1 MSNKAL
7 IKQISDPYL
16 HASIKRCLKDSK
28 KDLFI
33 KIDLEQEIN
42 YGRFILHFIRPKTF
56 DKTFTKYLESYVIR
70 IGSLLFNRWEYE
82 GNIILKLPIYHEE
95 TKLKLI
101 NTIKEYSS
109 EVCLNLED
117 MTKKV
122 LINKFMKLPDLDPYI
137 APIPRSMP
145 VLEEVSFKMHD
156 KVTDNKITMYKVTDK
171 ITMYKVLQRIEQ
183 KFNVPN
189 DIWLMIESFVFID
202 LKKKNLMQIVDPIL
216 HRNITDSIRER
227 DRIRYVTNPEG
238 IINYGRFM
246 LHFIHPKS
254 FSNKLYPFVAPYEQ
268 YGRLVIGSLVVD
280 RISYIPGTEH
290 SFRIRF
296 KHRRFPVDNKLDLIE
311 AIDRSSIA
319 KIEGLY
325 EITNEELFIVLL
337 KLP

>member
-16 HASIKRCLKDSK
+16 HASIKRCLLDSK

-42 YGRFILHFIRPKTF
+42 YGVFMLHFIRPKTF
-56 DKTFTKYLESYVIR
+56 DKTFTKYSESTFIR
-70 IGSLLFNRWEYE
+70 IGSLLFNRWEYY

-95 TKLKLI
+95 TKRVLI
-101 NTIKEYSS
+101 NAIKENSS
-109 EVCLNLED
+109 DVCLNLED

-122 LINKFMKLPDLDPYI
+122 LINKFMKLPDQDPYI
-137 APIPRSMP
+137 VPIPRSMP
-145 VLEEVSFKMHD
+145 VLEEVSFNIPD
-156 KVTDNKITMYKVTDK
+156 KVTDKV
-171 ITMYKVLQRIEQ
+171 TMYKVLQRIEQ

-189 DIWLMIESFVFID
+189 DIWLMIERFVFID

-227 DRIRYVTNPEG
+227 DRKRYVTNPEG

-268 YGRLVIGSLVVD
+268 YGRLVVGSLVVD

-296 KHRRFPVDNKLDLIE
+296 KHRRFPENNKLYIIE

-325 EITNEELFIVLL
+325 EMTNEELFIVLL

>member
-16 HASIKRCLKDSK
+16 HASIKRCLLDSK

-42 YGRFILHFIRPKTF
+42 YGVFMLHFIRPKTF
-56 DKTFTKYLESYVIR
+56 DKTFTKYSEYTFIR

-122 LINKFMKLPDLDPYI
+122 LINKFMKLPDLDPYT

-145 VLEEVSFKMHD
+145 VLEEVSFKI
-156 KVTDNKITMYKVTDK
+156 TDKITMKV
-171 ITMYKVLQRIEQ
+171 TMYKVLQRIEQ

-311 AIDRSSIA
+311 AIDRSSI
-319 KIEGLY
+319 KKLEGLY
-325 EITNEELFIVLL
+325 EMSNEELFFVLL

>member
-16 HASIKRCLKDSK
+16 HASIKRCLLDSK

-42 YGRFILHFIRPKTF
+42 YGVFMLHFIRPKTF
-56 DKTFTKYLESYVIR
+56 DKTFTKYSEYTFIR

-122 LINKFMKLPDLDPYI
+122 LINKFMKLPDLDPYT

-145 VLEEVSFKMHD
+145 VLEEVSFKI
-156 KVTDNKITMYKVTDK
+156 TDKITMKV
-171 ITMYKVLQRIEQ
+171 TMYKVLQRIEQ

-227 DRIRYVTNPEG
+227 DRKRYVTNPEG

-311 AIDRSSIA
+311 AIDRSSI
-319 KIEGLY
+319 KKLEGLY
-325 EITNEELFIVLL
+325 EMSNEELFFVLL